1 MVKNNDEKILII
13 GPAWVGDMVMSQ
25 SLYRALKENYPG
37 CQISVMAPSL
47 VTPLLKY
54 MPEVDEGLDLELK
67 HGELKLR
74 LRRQIGLSL
83 KERGFTRAIVLPQ
96 SFKSALIP
104 WHAGIK
110 KRIGWRGE
118 WRDPLL
124 NDCRKPKKTHYPL
137 MVQRFAA
144 LAYPSTNNGQPA
156 EFLYPKL
163 LVEPKN
169 VTRTASAFEIQTGSN
184 ILAICPGA
192 EFGEAKQWPADYF
205 AELANLALDRDWQIV
220 VFGSANDLPIAEAIL
235 AKIEDAPLDR
245 VVNLAGKTSLGEAIE
260 LLSLASVVVSN
271 DSGLMH
277 VAAALGKPLA
287 AIYGSTSPS
296 FTPPLADK
304 VKVFA
309 TDIECRP
316 CFKRECPLGHL
327 LCLKEIMPKEVN
339 EAVNTLR
346 SA

>member
-1 MVKNNDEKILII
+1 MAVNNEEKILVI
-13 GPAWVGDMVMSQ
+13 GPTWVGDMVMSQ
-25 SLYRALKENYPG
+25 SLYRVLKEKNPA
-37 CQISVMAPSL
+37 CQISVMAPNW
-47 VTPLLKY
+47 VTPLLEY
-54 MPEVDEGLDLELK
+54 MPEVDEGIDLELK
-67 HGELKLR
+67 HGELKLG
-74 LRRQIGLSL
+74 LRRQIGHSL

-118 WRDPLL
+118 WRDLLL
-124 NDCRKPKKTHYPL
+124 NDCRKPQNNRYPL

-144 LAYPSTNNGQPA
+144 LGYPSTESGPPS
-156 EFLYPKL
+156 EVLYPKL
-163 LVEPKN
+163 VVEPTN
-169 VTRTASAFEIQTGSN
+169 VTRTASAFNIETASN
-184 ILAICPGA
+184 VLAICPGA

-205 AELANLALDRDWQIV
+205 AELANLALDQNWEIW
-220 VFGSANDLPIAEAIL
+220 VFGSANDSPIAESIL
-235 AKIEDAPLDR
+235 ANINGESLGR
-245 VVNLAGKTSLGEAIE
+245 VVNFAGRTSLAEAIE
-260 LLSLASVVVSN
+260 LMSLASVVVSN

-277 VAAALGKPLA
+277 VAAALGKPLTA
-287 AIYGSTSPS
+287 LYGSTSPS
-296 FTPPLADK
+296 FTPPLSK
-304 VKVFA
+304 NVKLFA
-309 TDIECRP
+309 TNIECRP